1 MCRRSRVDM
10 RSAACIQAAYRREGG
25 RTHRHAIFP
34 LGAWIVL
41 CAMLVVIT
49 AGCPISPPPAVTGG
63 PAPVNTGETKASF
76 YAFDEILNTLA
87 AWQQTYGPKGSN
99 LANVVKIGES
109 WEGRPI
115 YAIKISKDADRTDST
130 PDILVTGGMHSC
142 EWAGI
147 ETVMYMAKHLL
158 EDYKKDDYVRY
169 IVDNTEI
176 WIVPV
181 VNPDGFVYSH
191 AKADNEHRLWR
202 KNRHPLPNGQ
212 VGVDLNRSYP
222 FKWRPEGDSPAKTSD
237 DVGGSDDP
245 ASRNYRGE
253 ADPSDPSK
261 PKVMEK
267 EIRGLINLVDS
278 PEHRFALFL
287 DYHSFSEVILYPY
300 GYVRER
306 MQKDFDTYEFLA
318 SGMAGLINRNRGLL
332 SIAGKL
338 TGDLGDVGSRY
349 SYSQASM
356 LYLEVTTGSGI
367 DFYYCTR
374 GIMSL
379 GIEASP
385 AFTLR
390 RFTYGTGFLIDPREI
405 VPIGAENFRAFLF
418 AADWAIGPGY
428 VKEMIVEQ
436 NGRVAFHS
444 VQNLG
449 EDLRAQVNSNRLAKG
464 EAMVKLVFSKPMVL
478 PPERRMVSEKDAGV
492 TTLKLLD
499 STGHL
504 HRFIGP
510 GYWTKTTYDSDTFVG
525 VVSVFED
532 ATFDFDR
539 GAVIFTATD
548 GIGFAPDLNPETPP
562 MYIAGEGL
570 WLNYERDHYSR
581 SPVNGAELAGAAEER
596 KETPGGAEGG
606 RPGND

>member
-1 MCRRSRVDM
+1 
-10 RSAACIQAAYRREGG
+10 
-25 RTHRHAIFP
+25 
-34 LGAWIVL
+34 
-41 CAMLVVIT
+41 MLVVIT

-338 TGDLGDVGSRY
+338 TGDLGDVCSRY

>member
-1 MCRRSRVDM
+1 
-10 RSAACIQAAYRREGG
+10 
-25 RTHRHAIFP
+25 
-34 LGAWIVL
+34 
-41 CAMLVVIT
+41 MLVVIT